1 MQIRKRCVALL
12 LLCRTGAALEI
23 FVPRSYQVI
32 VGSSALI
39 PCKYTGEKLP
49 LDPRFFAVFWFLQ
62 GKEILSYDDEVRTMD
77 PRYSLDT
84 EKALYGI
91 ADLSISKITI
101 SDAGVYT
108 CSVLYSPEQ
117 KKMDITVDTEA
128 SPQLMITDKIVGV
141 NKESV
146 LRCSVTGFYPE
157 DIDITWLRG
166 TEMLRDVTTDGP
178 RRNSDGTFSVDSS
191 VTITPTEEDR
201 ERNFSCRVHHKSLK
215 GPLQEDF
222 KLIYTDN
229 NALSENQT
237 YGNIIAIVA
246 PVVIVVIV
254 IAAVVTY
261 CMCKKKN
268 TRKVPERT
276 EENTEDETA
285 TPKRTV
291 YNAAS
296 GEERKKMESEPM
308 AVTDQ
313 PRSGYKIT
321 YYSKVKDSNSKE
333 KIIEKSTQ
341 QLEEPGIP
349 RIGEIK
355 VPELTEGNRATLEC
369 TVNNYREG
377 IHSVKWFEKEKEKE
391 PVPVYGPWRHTDTS
405 RDGESDDPHT
415 YKSSLALTPVRRSD
429 HEIIYI
435 CRVQLCSSGEKITER
450 STPPLQ
456 VTATVKSLKSPERK
470 KILENL
476 LKAGD
481 QNVRVKN
488 GRSKERYPADR
499 LPGGE
504 AEEQSLLMES
514 LNESGIYTTAES
526 SLREEEENEEREGN
540 EEPSQLSHS
549 PFTEEEEVK

>member
-222 KLIYTDN
+222 KLIYTD
-229 NALSENQT
+229 
-237 YGNIIAIVA
+237 
-246 PVVIVVIV
+246 
-254 IAAVVTY
+254 
-261 CMCKKKN
+261 